1 MNFMGMNNNITDD
14 LSSRIKII
22 IEPYEKKIKDLE
34 EQIRQKDFE
43 ITVLKEKLYKF
54 ENNSFNNNIQGM
66 NQMKMSIGMNQM
78 GMGMNQM
85 GMNQVQMPM
94 GMNQMQMPMGMNQ
107 PMIDMNLNNDGSDII
122 NLIFRFLGQNSFNN
136 QINPIKKRCFID
148 DEFGFVQ
155 KKIKKDL
162 KLNEN
167 EKAQLKF
174 IFNSKKAV
182 ETLTV
187 SELGMTNN
195 SVIYIEGY
203 NLNNSNISN
212 ISLEKE
218 DNLKIKK
225 TIIFKTSQGKQTN
238 MIFDYDI
245 TIGSAIKK
253 YLIRIGCENL
263 INSNKIMFLYNA
275 SAIKENDKR
284 ILKDLTNNDLISI
297 IVNDVFN
304 LIGA

>member
-66 NQMKMSIGMNQM
+66 NQMQMPIGMN
-78 GMGMNQM
+78 
-85 GMNQVQMPM
+85 QMPM
-94 GMNQMQMPMGMNQ
+94 GMNQMPMGMNQ
-107 PMIDMNLNNDGSDII
+107 PMIDMNLNNSGPDII
-122 NLIFRFLGQNSFNN
+122 NLIFRFSNQNSFNN
-136 QINPIKKRCFID
+136 QINPIKQRCFID

>member
-1 MNFMGMNNNITDD
+1 M
-14 LSSRIKII
+14 
-22 IEPYEKKIKDLE
+22 E
-34 EQIRQKDFE
+34 EQVRQKDFE
-43 ITVLKEKLYKF
+43 IIVLKEKLYKF
-54 ENNSFNNNIQGM
+54 QNNSFNNNIQGM
-66 NQMKMSIGMNQM
+66 NQMQMPIGMNQM
-78 GMGMNQM
+78 GM

-94 GMNQMQMPMGMNQ
+94 GMNQMQMPMGMNR

-122 NLIFRFLGQNSFNN
+122 NLIFRFSGQNSFNN

-187 SELGMTNN
+187 SDLGMTNN

-253 YLIRIGCENL
+253 YLIRIGCEYL

>member
-66 NQMKMSIGMNQM
+66 NQMKMPIGMNQM
-78 GMGMNQM
+78 GM

-94 GMNQMQMPMGMNQ
+94 GMNQMPMGMNQ
-107 PMIDMNLNNDGSDII
+107 PMIDMNLNNSGPDII
-122 NLIFRFLGQNSFNN
+122 NLIFRFSNQNSFNN
-136 QINPIKKRCFID
+136 QINPIKQRCFID